1 MVARGAPDLDSLQ
14 VWDSEGLW
22 ESTARGINI
31 GKHQRQAPPPST
43 AHHRADVH
51 LRRHPPPIDAFDHAK
66 DNSHSMTGLRMI
78 INELNVSANR
88 TINSNLSHTE
98 VRTTASTTTAP
109 RTSTPK
115 AAAPSKA
122 APHMS
127 YPIGVAGER
136 ATQLA
141 NTDRH
146 APMTAAE
153 LCFNTKEN
161 ALFLELL
168 RKRAAMYEAEMVEM
182 QARVDFQGELQ
193 RRRARADACARLH
206 QPPPQ
211 QRYHHRPVDRRYSY
225 QSYSQAPRNTYQSH
239 GHASF
244 DPYTY
249 GYGGVEY
256 NCDGGEFVE
265 ACSGD
270 IIVNNHYYNTCG
282 CHESEYDSDPV
293 GGEDADSEY
302 GRMYPESEDPE
313 YDAWY
318 DEIGIHEG
326 DPDYHDYH
334 AESDGAEDEPER
346 D

>member
-1 MVARGAPDLDSLQ
+1 MSGGRL
-14 VWDSEGLW
+14 SESFL
-22 ESTARGINI
+22 EAF
-31 GKHQRQAPPPST
+31 KH
-43 AHHRADVH
+43 
-51 LRRHPPPIDAFDHAK
+51 
-66 DNSHSMTGLRMI
+66 MC
-78 INELNVSANR
+78 SANG
-88 TINSNLSHTE
+88 TSGSDQNQTK
-98 VRTTASTTTAP
+98 VRTTTTTTAAP
-109 RTSTPK
+109 KRAAPK
-115 AAAPSKA
+115 AAAPTKA
-122 APHMS
+122 APRMN
-127 YPIGVAGER
+127 YLIGTTSER
-136 ATQLA
+136 ATQPT
-141 NTDRH
+141 NDTIVH
-146 APMTAAE
+146 KPTAAAEALIEHEMDPE
-153 LCFNTKEN
+153 LERLRELMREQAAIYD
-161 ALFLELL
+161 ALRARLNFLEH
-168 RKRAAMYEAEMVEM
+168 
-182 QARVDFQGELQ
+182 
-193 RRRARADACARLH
+193 ADACARLH